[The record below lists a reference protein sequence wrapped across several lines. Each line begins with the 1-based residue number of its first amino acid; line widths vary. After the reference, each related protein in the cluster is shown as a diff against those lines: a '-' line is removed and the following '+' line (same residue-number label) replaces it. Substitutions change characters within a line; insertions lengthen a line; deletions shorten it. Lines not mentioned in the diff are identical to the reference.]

1 MERVNTMGSLL
12 KEINSPDDLKKIPQK
27 QLRKLAHEIRHFL
40 IHSVSQTGG
49 HLSANLGVIELSI
62 ALHYV
67 FKSPEDKLVW
77 DVGHQA
83 YVHKLLTGRRRG
95 FNQLRME
102 DGLSGFPKT
111 SESVHDIFNV
121 GHSSTSISAGYGIAK
136 ARDIVGDD
144 YSVISIIGD
153 GSLTGGMAF
162 EALNN
167 VGRSKSKMI
176 VILNDNQMS
185 ISENVGGLT
194 RYLCDIR
201 TEPTYLDVKED
212 IENMLKRIPGIGSG
226 IVQSVRSAKESI
238 RYLLVPGVLFE
249 ELGFNYFGPIDGH
262 DIQALITAFN
272 SAKKVKGPV
281 FIHVKTQKGKGYP
294 PAEKQP
300 CKFHSVP
307 KFDVKTGHLNK
318 TKVVTYSGVF
328 GSTMVELGSKH
339 KDLVAITAAMPEGT
353 GLKAFSKAYPERFF
367 DVGIAEQHAVTFAA
381 GLAIS
386 GMKPVVAIYSSFLQR
401 AYDQIIHD
409 VCIQNLPVVFAIDRG
424 GIVGADGETHQGVF
438 DISYLSHIPNL
449 TVMAPK
455 NAVEFKKMMEF
466 AVGHNGPIAIRY
478 PRGEVSNCYNHVIKP
493 IEYGKAEKVED
504 GQDVAIIA
512 YGAMNDLAAEVA
524 DKLKE
529 KGYQPSVINGR
540 FASPIDKEMYREI
553 ACNHKIL
560 ITIEENVQTGGFGM
574 KVINYLVEQGICPE
588 HVKAFALP
596 EAYIQ
601 QGDRENMLVKLGL
614 EADQIMDYIESKFN

>member
-1 MERVNTMGSLL
+1 MEGLL
-12 KEINSPDDLKKIPQK
+12 KEINSPDDLKKVPQK

-40 IHSVSQTGG
+40 IHSISQTGG
-49 HLSANLGVIELSI
+49 HLSANLGAVELSI

-67 FKSPEDKLVW
+67 FNSPEDKLIW

-83 YVHKLLTGRRRG
+83 YIHKLLTGRRGEFDR
-95 FNQLRME
+95 LRME

-111 SESVHDIFNV
+111 SESAHDIFNV

-194 RYLCDIR
+194 KYLCDIR
-201 TEPTYLDVKED
+201 TEPTYLNVKED

-226 IVQSVRSAKESI
+226 IVQSVKNAKESI

-249 ELGFNYFGPIDGH
+249 ELGFNYLGPIDGH
-262 DIQALITAFN
+262 DIQALITAFH

-300 CKFHSVP
+300 CKYHSVP
-307 KFDVKTGHLNK
+307 RFDVKSGRLNK
-318 TKVVTYSGVF
+318 TKEVTYSGVF
-328 GSTMVELGSKH
+328 GNTMMELASKH
-339 KDLVAITAAMPEGT
+339 EDLVAITAAMPEGT
-353 GLKAFSKAYPERFF
+353 GLHGFSKAYPDRFF

-386 GMKPVVAIYSSFLQR
+386 GLKPVVAIYSSFLQR

-438 DISYLSHIPNL
+438 DISYLSHVPNL
-449 TVMAPK
+449 TVLAPK
-455 NAVEFKKMMEF
+455 NAVEFKKMMTF
-466 AVGHNGPIAIRY
+466 AVEHNRPVAIRY
-478 PRGEVSNCYNHVIKP
+478 PRGKVSSCFSHMMEP
-493 IEYGKAEKVED
+493 IEYGKAEKIYD
-504 GQDVAIIA
+504 GHDIAIVA
-512 YGAMNDLAAEVA
+512 YGAMNDLAVEVV
-524 DKLKE
+524 DRLNK
-529 KGYQPSVINGR
+529 KGYSPTVINGR
-540 FASPIDKEMYREI
+540 FASPIDHELYNEI
-553 ACNHKIL
+553 ANNHRIL
-560 ITIEENVQTGGFGM
+560 ITLEENVQTGGFGM
-574 KVINYLVEQGICPE
+574 KVINHLVEQGKCPE

-596 EAYIQ
+596 DAYIQ
-601 QGDRENMLVKLGL
+601 HGDRESMLGKFSLN
-614 EADQIMDYIESKFN
+614 ADSIIEYIESKLI